1 MLKNKPAFADAPE
14 LEELVL
20 RLPAVTPAAAA
31 APPSSPSLEVDWPPM
46 AMVAAAERM
55 RTPFLRWAGPFLIA
69 GGGAVD
75 VGGGPKLDHSGV
87 LAIADQSGLLTAFD
101 LVKGVL
107 VCRSDLDLLASV
119 RLPPPPPGPGIP
131 PLALPLPAIAA
142 DRLSMVR

>member
-20 RLPAVTPAAAA
+20 RLPAVTPAA

-75 VGGGPKLDHSGV
+75 VGGGGPKLDHSGV